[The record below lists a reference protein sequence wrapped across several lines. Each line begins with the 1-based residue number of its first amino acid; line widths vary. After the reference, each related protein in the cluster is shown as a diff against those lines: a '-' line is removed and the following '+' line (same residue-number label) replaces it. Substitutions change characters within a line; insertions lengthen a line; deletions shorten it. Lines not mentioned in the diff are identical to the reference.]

1 VTYRAAAH
9 STSDD
14 PARYRPKDDYERFP
28 LGDPV
33 ERLKQHLIR
42 LGEWSEE
49 RHAALTKEL
58 EDHVVLSWKEAVSHG
73 TLTDPPRLDPH
84 LMFED
89 VFKDMPEH
97 LRRQAAEMRAEL
109 EQK

>member
-1 VTYRAAAH
+1 
-9 STSDD
+9 
-14 PARYRPKDDYERFP
+14 
-28 LGDPV
+28 
-33 ERLKQHLIR
+33 
-42 LGEWSEE
+42 
-49 RHAALTKEL
+49 
-58 EDHVVLSWKEAVSHG
+58 VLSWKEAVSHG

-97 LRRQAAEMRAEL
+97 LRRQAAELRAEL